1 MSIRYVAT
9 VLDKLPDLSAT
20 DTLVLIALADYAS
33 DDTRQCWPSVATI
46 ARRARL
52 TRRAV
57 QKRLR
62 SLEERGLIEVS
73 QGGHQYGRNTASQ
86 YRLRFDHDG
95 AIVADVADLSTRANH
110 VRRGANGATHKGER
124 DDTQGRTRD
133 APSVID
139 PSLIQRGAKS
149 AAKGEDSI
157 RRAAALSDEE
167 LDAKAE
173 AGKLTAAEEYERE
186 YRRRGRRRSSDGPR
200 RAAV

>member
-9 VLDKLPDLSAT
+9 VLDKLPDLSAS

-33 DDTRQCWPSVATI
+33 DDTRQCWPSVSTI

-62 SLEERGLIEVS
+62 SLEARGLIEVS
-73 QGGHQYGRNTASQ
+73 QGGHQYGRNSASQ

-95 AIVADVADLSTRANH
+95 HIAPEEQLSTRANA
-110 VRRGANGATHKGER
+110 VRRGANGATRKGER
-124 DDTQGRTRD
+124 GDAQGRTTF

-139 PSLIQRGAKS
+139 PLLIQRGAKS
-149 AAKGEDSI
+149 AANKES
-157 RRAAALSDEE
+157 RVRAAAALSDDE
-167 LDAKAE
+167 LDQRAQS
-173 AGKLTAAEEYERE
+173 GKLTAEEEYERE
-186 YRRRGRRRSSDGPR
+186 HRRRARPR
-200 RAAV
+200 REGLQRVSS